1 MLWGYHAGMQTTTL
15 LRPAIISRLA
25 NDSSRLGL
33 EAGREGSAT
42 PGHDDD
48 RLRLSA
54 YVLMALVALFAGYV
68 LGLLGGE
75 PSNRSRIDWP
85 QAPTNPRSYNP

>member
-1 MLWGYHAGMQTTTL
+1 MLWGYHTGMQTTTL
-15 LRPAIISRLA
+15 FPPAIRSRLA

-42 PGHDDD
+42 PGHDDG
-48 RLRLSA
+48 LRLSA
-54 YVLMALVALFAGYV
+54 YVLVALVALFAGYV

-85 QAPTNPRSYNP
+85 QAPSNPRSFNP